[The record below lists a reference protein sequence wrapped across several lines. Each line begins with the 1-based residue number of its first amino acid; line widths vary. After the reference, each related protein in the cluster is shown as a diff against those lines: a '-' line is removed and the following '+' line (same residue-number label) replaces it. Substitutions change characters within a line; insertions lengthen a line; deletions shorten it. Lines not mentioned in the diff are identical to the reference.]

1 MSLPEET
8 RGLDALSTT
17 TTAGTEGA
25 TPTPVAAS
33 SQTHPLEDT
42 ASHTDPVP
50 APAAASE
57 STNTDITTKAA
68 PVSRKSAQSG
78 QRQSSICH
86 HSKRR
91 SQCVQCYE
99 EGTGGSTI
107 CKHLKQ
113 KYACRKCFD
122 EGNAA
127 TNSLCEH
134 RLIRIKCKTCTPFRP
149 EPKTYRP
156 RIKLDTLTE
165 EDLTPFFMLE
175 AAARGDGAS
184 ASKTVPTEDMK
195 SDEAGE
201 GSEYGK
207 EVETSDTASQAA
219 AAADTRF
226 QGTQNLLN
234 PECLKCG
241 KNKKIIFY
249 GMVKRPF
256 CKSCWKVLHSAMMHA
271 KHIGSTS
278 SRSTT
283 PTTQLAFD
291 SQPPETISSPYAAT
305 DTPTQSS
312 RPSSAA
318 KESSLLVEPS
328 NSIQMPEQIVLPA
341 APLPVTARKRNSAIS
356 QTKTEQRTG
365 ASEANTSKKK
375 PRRAAKATTISST
388 DDAISST
395 KRKPKPKDSPTVITT
410 STNDKLNHVL
420 LEAAT
425 HVLTPGATPS
435 RTPPTK
441 EEPATIPCTGAHLP
455 PPNDPEKPCDAVP
468 RQTAPPIDSKITHQS
483 LPTSTFITLDAT
495 SQCTYCGNY
504 HLVGAVVHADG
515 RVLCARCEIEDGN
528 FCEDVTEDEADD
540 VGTISA
546 CDDDAA
552 DSVWMD
558 TSEREIVFEGEDV
571 EMASSEPRRTS
582 VHKEAKVLGMV
593 DFLAA
598 AAAAAAVVEG
608 GEEDGGSRVPSEN
621 ALWKLKEGQ
630 MESRDGEDES
640 CEAAQILATLGGFM

>member
-8 RGLDALSTT
+8 RGLDAVSSTT
-17 TTAGTEGA
+17 ATGTEQHA
-25 TPTPVAAS
+25 PTAAS
-33 SQTHPLEDT
+33 ATSQTHPLEDL

-50 APAAASE
+50 AAPAAAPE
-57 STNTDITTKAA
+57 STSTDIISKAA
-68 PVSRKSAQSG
+68 PVSRKSAQAG

-175 AAARGDGAS
+175 AAARSDGAT
-184 ASKTVPTEDMK
+184 ASKTVPADAMK
-195 SDEAGE
+195 AHETGE
-201 GSEYGK
+201 GSEDGK
-207 EVETSDTASQAA
+207 DTGTSETGSQAA
-219 AAADTRF
+219 VAVDPLF
-226 QGTQNLLN
+226 QGAQNLLN

-249 GMVKRPF
+249 GTVKRPF

-283 PTTQLAFD
+283 PTTQPAFD
-291 SQPPETISSPYAAT
+291 LQPAETISSPHTVT
-305 DTPTQSS
+305 DIPTQSS
-312 RPSSAA
+312 RPSSATP
-318 KESSLLVEPS
+318 ESSLAVEPS
-328 NSIQMPEQIVLPA
+328 NSIQKPQQIVIPA
-341 APLPVTARKRNSAIS
+341 APLPVTARKRNSATK
-356 QTKTEQRTG
+356 QTKPEKRTA
-365 ASEANTSKKK
+365 ASEVTASKKK
-375 PRRAAKATTISST
+375 PRRTAKTSAISST
-388 DDAISST
+388 DDAISSI
-395 KRKPKPKDSPTVITT
+395 KRRPKNSPAVIST
-410 STNDKLNHVL
+410 SANDKLNHVL

-441 EEPATIPCTGAHLP
+441 EEPASIPYSTPLLASNDSGQRGDAAPRLSEPPTEGKKPHLL
-455 PPNDPEKPCDAVP
+455 
-468 RQTAPPIDSKITHQS
+468 
-483 LPTSTFITLDAT
+483 LPTSTFITLEET

-528 FCEDVTEDEADD
+528 FCADATEDEADD
-540 VGTISA
+540 VGTISG

-558 TSEREIVFEGEDV
+558 TSERDVGLEVEDV
-571 EMASSEPRRTS
+571 EMASSEPRRIS
-582 VHKEAKVLGMV
+582 VHEEPKVFGMV

-608 GEEDGGSRVPSEN
+608 GTEDAGSRVPSEN

-630 MESRDGEDES
+630 MENRDGEDES
-640 CEAAQILATLGGFM
+640 CEAAQILAALGGFM